1 MTSVPSLEGVVAW
14 SLSESSTNMVLAD
27 SVSPLLSL
35 LQKPWGYLMSV
46 TRPVLTVMQKHH
58 ASQMDLTQSIFFFLN
73 VRMKLIGCK
82 QWGHHHHPNS
92 TYPALESSAPEV
104 DSSPASWSTSSSS
117 SSSVVPD
124 SSLEEE

>member
-1 MTSVPSLEGVVAW
+1 MKRIR
-14 SLSESSTNMVLAD
+14 
-27 SVSPLLSL
+27 
-35 LQKPWGYLMSV
+35 LQNSGDTAV
-46 TRPVLTVMQKHH
+46 IT
-58 ASQMDLTQSIFFFLN
+58 I
-73 VRMKLIGCK
+73 
-82 QWGHHHHPNS
+82 S